1 MKEENVSPLE
11 TLSEIRQLMERSS
24 RFISLSGLSGV
35 FAGLYALI
43 GAFAAYSYLNLEG
56 VGYYS
61 GSRLAGRSENE
72 QDVIL
77 FLLIDAAAILI
88 LAISTGIFLTT
99 RRARKDGNSIFDKTA
114 QKLIINLAIPL
125 LTGGLFCLALIF
137 HDGLIFV
144 PPSLLVFYGLA
155 LLHGSSYTRSD
166 IRILAFA
173 EIVLGLIAL
182 FYIGYGFLFWVL
194 GFGVL
199 HIVYGTYMY
208 LKYEV

>member
-61 GSRLAGRSENE
+61 GSRMAGRTDNQ

-88 LAISTGIFLTT
+88 LAIGTGIFLTT

-125 LTGGLFCLALIF
+125 LTGGLFCLALIY
-137 HDGLIFV
+137 HDGLIYV

-173 EIVLGLIAL
+173 EIALGLISL
-182 FYIGYGFLFWVL
+182 FFIGYGFMFWVL

>member
-43 GAFAAYSYLNLEG
+43 GAFAAYTYLNLEG

-61 GSRLAGRSENE
+61 GSRMVGRMDNQ

-88 LAISTGIFLTT
+88 LAIGTGIFLTT

-125 LTGGLFCLALIF
+125 LTGGLFCLVLIY
-137 HDGLIFV
+137 HDGLIYV

-166 IRILAFA
+166 IRVLAFA
-173 EIVLGLIAL
+173 EIILGLIAL

>member
-173 EIVLGLIAL
+173 EIALGLIAL

>member
-35 FAGLYALI
+35 FAGIYALI
-43 GAFAAYSYLNLEG
+43 GAFVAYLYLQLQG

-61 GSRLAGRSENE
+61 GSRMVGGANQ

-77 FLLIDAAAILI
+77 FLVCDAIAILV
-88 LAISTGIFLTT
+88 LAIGTGIFLTT
-99 RRARKDGNSIFDKTA
+99 RKARKDGNSIFDKSA
-114 QKLIINLAIPL
+114 QKLIINLSIPL
-125 LTGGLFCLALIF
+125 VTGGLFSLALLYHGAFIY
-137 HDGLIFV
+137 V
-144 PPSLLVFYGLA
+144 PPAMLVFYGLA
-155 LLHGSSYTRSD
+155 LLHGSSFTRSD
-166 IRILAFA
+166 IRLLAFA
-173 EIVLGLIAL
+173 EIILGLL
-182 FYIGYGFLFWVL
+182 SLLLIGYGFLFWVL

-208 LKYEV
+208 LKYEA

>member
-43 GAFAAYSYLNLEG
+43 GAFAAYTYLNLEG

-61 GSRLAGRSENE
+61 GSRMIGRSDN
-72 QDVIL
+72 QHDVIL

-88 LAISTGIFLTT
+88 LAIGTGIFLTT
-99 RRARKDGNSIFDKTA
+99 RRARKDGNSIYDKTA

-125 LTGGLFCLALIF
+125 LTGGLFCLALIY
-137 HDGLIFV
+137 HDGLIYV

-166 IRILAFA
+166 IRVLAFA
-173 EIVLGLIAL
+173 EIILGLIAL

>member
-43 GAFAAYSYLNLEG
+43 GAFAAYTYLNLEG

-61 GSRLAGRSENE
+61 GSRMVGRTENQ

-88 LAISTGIFLTT
+88 LAIGTGIFLTT

-125 LTGGLFCLALIF
+125 LTGGLFCLALIY
-137 HDGLIFV
+137 HDGLIYV

-166 IRILAFA
+166 IRVLAFA
-173 EIVLGLIAL
+173 EIALGLISL

-194 GFGVL
+194 GFGVF

>member
-1 MKEENVSPLE
+1 MKKENVSPLE

-43 GAFAAYSYLNLEG
+43 GAFAAYSYLSLEG
-56 VGYYS
+56 IGYYS
-61 GSRLAGRSENE
+61 GSEMVGSTEDQ

-77 FLLIDAAAILI
+77 FLLMDAAAILI
-88 LAISTGIFLTT
+88 LAIGTGIFLTT

-125 LTGGLFCLALIF
+125 LTGGLFCLALIY
-137 HDGLIFV
+137 HDGLIYV

-173 EIVLGLIAL
+173 EIALGLISL

>member
-1 MKEENVSPLE
+1 MKEENASPLE

-35 FAGLYALI
+35 FAGIYALI
-43 GAFAAYSYLNLEG
+43 GAFVAYSYLNLDG
-56 VGYYS
+56 VGYYA
-61 GSRLAGRSENE
+61 GSKLRG
-72 QDVIL
+72 QVGDQPDVIL
-77 FLLIDAAAILI
+77 FLFIDAAAILI
-88 LAISTGIFLTT
+88 LAIGTGIFLTT
-99 RRARKDGNSIFDKTA
+99 RSARKAGNSIFDKTA

-125 LTGGLFCLALIF
+125 ITGGLFCLALIY
-137 HDGLIFV
+137 HGALIYV
-144 PPSLLVFYGLA
+144 APSLLVFYGVS

-173 EIVLGLIAL
+173 EITLGLISL
-182 FYIGYGFLFWVL
+182 FLIGYGFLFWVL

-208 LKYEV
+208 LKYEA